1 VSLNGS
7 LEDLPLL
14 DILQIVSFSK
24 KTGHLAIHTAQGD
37 GAIVFHDGL
46 VVSSFTWNALPL
58 DPRFSSLSPA
68 QQDALVRTRIEI
80 ALEQLIRLRDGKFSF
95 SLTDEAPRQI
105 GGRDLSGET
114 LRVGI
119 NPQELILE
127 LARGID
133 EDRRDSA
140 AAVEASFAQPE
151 ELAPEEVIEVGED
164 EIAEEYARFPLD
176 GTPPEDEATLFRN
189 IGSSETMPMP
199 AIAPRPIDPT
209 TPPLGTRAIRSH
221 PPQAP
226 PEPPVPRP
234 LPPPAK
240 PVGPPMMPVAPPAK
254 PVAPTAVPP
263 APVVPAPPAEPPGA
277 SSAAAASPA
286 AAALPAPAAGER
298 PRTLLL
304 VDDESDVRTLLAGRL
319 AAAGYEV
326 VEAADPETAVK
337 TGGKLAKEGK
347 AFLLVTDLGMPTSGG
362 SSFHGGF
369 EVVKRLWKMNVR
381 PPVLM
386 MTESLNPALHLRAKQ
401 MGISSFVFKPGLSKL
416 NPKQFEADLL
426 AFASKIVRDILPRL
440 AEPPAHKAGK
450 PARPESP
457 GPAEEA
463 STPTAEELSRQ
474 FVILQ
479 RRLGELRGP
488 TDANQISVLIMKV
501 AREFFE
507 RAILFLVKNEEIRG
521 LGGFGSAPKG
531 QSINL
536 LVREVVIP
544 LSDPSLFH
552 SAVTDAKAYS
562 GALPEGKWSSYLMGK
577 LGRFAS
583 ASVALVPL
591 VTHRET
597 IAVLFGDNPETGRP
611 FGRLDALEV
620 FVNQAG
626 VALERVFLQRK
637 LQTLQRRS

>member
-1 VSLNGS
+1 VSLNGN

-24 KTGHLAIHTAQGD
+24 KTGYLAIHTTQGE
-37 GAIVFHDGL
+37 GAIVFKEGL
-46 VVSSFTWNALPL
+46 VVSSFTWDALPF
-58 DPRFSSLSPA
+58 DPRFPSLSPS
-68 QQDALVRTRIEI
+68 QQDALIRTRIEI
-80 ALEQLIRLRDGKFSF
+80 ALEQLIRLRDGRFSF
-95 SLTDEAPRQI
+95 SLTEESPRQI
-105 GGRDLSGET
+105 GTRDLSGET

-119 NPQELILE
+119 NPQELLLD

-140 AAVEASFAQPE
+140 AAVEASFAQPD
-151 ELAPEEVIEVGED
+151 ELGQEEVIEVGED
-164 EIAEEYARFPLD
+164 EIAEEYERLPED
-176 GTPPEDEATLFRN
+176 GTPPEDEATLFQN
-189 IGSSETMPMP
+189 LAPSATIPLPT
-199 AIAPRPIDPT
+199 ILPRPLDPN
-209 TPPLGTRAIRSH
+209 TPPLGMPAIRPR
-221 PPQAP
+221 PPTP
-226 PEPPVPRP
+226 TPPVIV
-234 LPPPAK
+234 PPPA
-240 PVGPPMMPVAPPAK
+240 
-254 PVAPTAVPP
+254 P
-263 APVVPAPPAEPPGA
+263 APAPMAPVPAPSPAPP
-277 SSAAAASPA
+277 STVPAASPD
-286 AAALPAPAAGER
+286 PARAPTTR

-304 VDDESDVRTLLAGRL
+304 VDDEEDVRRFLASQFG
-319 AAAGYEV
+319 AAGYEV
-326 VEAADPETAVK
+326 VEAEDPEVAVK
-337 TGGKLAKEGK
+337 TGGRLAKAGV

-386 MTESLNPALHLRAKQ
+386 MTESLNPALQLRAKQ

-426 AFASKIVRDILPRL
+426 AFAGKIARDILPRL
-440 AEPPAHKAGK
+440 GDAPASR
-450 PARPESP
+450 PARPERAASP
-457 GPAEEA
+457 GPGDGGPA
-463 STPTAEELSRQ
+463 TAEELSRQ

-507 RAILFLVKNEEIRG
+507 RAILFLVKNDEIRG

-531 QSINL
+531 QRINL

-544 LSDPSLFH
+544 LADSSLFQG
-552 SAVTDAKAYS
+552 AVSDAKPYAGS
-562 GALPEGKWSSYLMGK
+562 LPEGKWSSYLMGK
-577 LGRFAS
+577 IGRFAS
-583 ASVALVPL
+583 GNVAVMPL

-637 LQTLQRRS
+637 LQALQGRP

>member
-1 VSLNGS
+1 LSLNGN

-24 KTGHLAIHTAQGD
+24 KTGYLAIHTAQGE
-37 GAIVFHDGL
+37 GAIVFKEGL
-46 VVSSFTWNALPL
+46 VVSSFTWDALPL
-58 DPRFSSLSPA
+58 DPRFSSLSRS
-68 QQDALVRTRIEI
+68 QQDALIRTRIEI
-80 ALEQLIRLRDGKFSF
+80 ALEQLIRLRDGRFSF
-95 SLTDEAPRQI
+95 SLTEESPRQV
-105 GGRDLSGET
+105 GPRDLSGET

-119 NPQELILE
+119 NPQELLLD

-151 ELAPEEVIEVGED
+151 ELGQEEVIEVGED
-164 EIAEEYARFPLD
+164 EIAEEYEHLPAD
-176 GTPPEDEATLFRN
+176 GTPPEDEATLFQN
-189 IGSSETMPMP
+189 L
-199 AIAPRPIDPT
+199 APGATVPLPTIRPRSLDPN
-209 TPPLGTRAIRSH
+209 TPPLGMPAIR
-221 PPQAP
+221 
-226 PEPPVPRP
+226 PRP
-234 LPPPAK
+234 
-240 PVGPPMMPVAPPAK
+240 
-254 PVAPTAVPP
+254 PT
-263 APVVPAPPAEPPGA
+263 PAPPVIVPPRPVP
-277 SSAAAASPA
+277 AAPAPAPAPPPSVPTASPA
-286 AAALPAPAAGER
+286 PARAPAAR

-304 VDDESDVRTLLAGRL
+304 VDDEEDVRKFLADQFR
-319 AAAGYEV
+319 AAGYEV
-326 VEAADPETAVK
+326 VQAEDPEVAVK
-337 TGGKLAKEGK
+337 TGGKLAKAGV

-386 MTESLNPALHLRAKQ
+386 MTESLNPALQLRAKQ

-416 NPKQFEADLL
+416 NPKQFEADLV
-426 AFASKIVRDILPRL
+426 AFAGKIARDVLPRL
-440 AEPPAHKAGK
+440 GDAPAPR
-450 PARPESP
+450 PARRERAASP
-457 GPAEEA
+457 ASGDGGPA
-463 STPTAEELSRQ
+463 TAEELSRQ

-488 TDANQISVLIMKV
+488 TDANQISILIMKV

-507 RAILFLVKNEEIRG
+507 RAILFLVKNDEIRG

-531 QSINL
+531 QRINL

-544 LSDPSLFH
+544 LADSSLFQR
-552 SAVTDAKAYS
+552 AVSDAKPYA
-562 GALPEGKWSSYLMGK
+562 GTLPEGKWSSYLMGK
-577 LGRFAS
+577 IGRFAS
-583 ASVALVPL
+583 GNVAVMPL

-637 LQTLQRRS
+637 LQTLQRGP